1 MDIENLFY
9 LYSYNSNFI
18 DVFYQYLND
27 DTNFNIITVDELKS
41 NYTFLLGCELTNKTA
56 FEIFNTNVDE
66 LTIDRMNRICL
77 NNFSDLIIL
86 RKLKQ
91 KIINESEYEPIFSS
105 AKIYLHYDIINRAPS
120 LEITFILE
128 LNK

>member
-1 MDIENLFY
+1 MNIENLFY
-9 LYSYNSNFI
+9 LDNYNSNFI
-18 DVFYQYLND
+18 DDFYWYLKT
-27 DTNFNIITVDELKS
+27 DTTFSVINVDELKS
-41 NYTFLLGCELTNKTA
+41 GYNFFLGCVLTDKNA
-56 FEIFNTNVDE
+56 FEIFNTNIDE

-91 KIINESEYEPIFSS
+91 KIINESEYEAIFSS
-105 AKIYLHYDIINRAPS
+105 AKIYLHYDIINRAPT
-120 LEITFILE
+120 LEINFILE